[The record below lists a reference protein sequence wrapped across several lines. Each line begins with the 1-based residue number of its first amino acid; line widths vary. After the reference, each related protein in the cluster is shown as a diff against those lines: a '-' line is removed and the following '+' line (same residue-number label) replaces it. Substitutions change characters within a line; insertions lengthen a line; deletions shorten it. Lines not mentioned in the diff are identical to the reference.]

1 MFTFFRCCTFL
12 LYFNFYLSRNFFYIN
27 FLFLSMEM
35 CPSHFFRCASTLISR
50 FVCQSI
56 FAIATSSLGCVY
68 MCRPQCLP
76 NNCKFLHLNLK
87 FKRNRSVFRI
97 WGDSQWKLTICRCTP
112 WLFLLVAILN
122 TFFGDIRAQVI
133 GQWRFFVCNLQKNK
147 ISSKILQFFYAILQ

>member
-1 MFTFFRCCTFL
+1 MLTMNQKNIPAVIFSSPCGCSLFFSLLHIFVIFQFL
-12 LYFNFYLSRNFFYIN
+12 SLSQLFFIN

-56 FAIATSSLGCVY
+56 FAIATSSLSCVY

-97 WGDSQWKLTICRCTP
+97 WGDSQ
-112 WLFLLVAILN
+112 
-122 TFFGDIRAQVI
+122 
-133 GQWRFFVCNLQKNK
+133 
-147 ISSKILQFFYAILQ
+147 